1 MSENNKPVCENSN
14 FKQLLERVSQ
24 LLDNMQP
31 SVPVKQICRLMRNPN
46 FETRTAEIWP
56 NSDNDEGHATVCTMP
71 GSPSE
76 TELMKIQEKYSRRP
90 GESVVE
96 HVWQL
101 SLEGGD
107 RIMLDEEAGGYWGPG
122 LFLTTK
128 PGGLN
133 YSLTA
138 QAVYWA
144 GGIDPQERGEPLEIR
159 ATGYSDTAAAVQKAA
174 CIQAI
179 YERDELRKSP
189 MLAPIDPAQLTPLIC
204 SLPDCLKTFV
214 ANTEDR
220 IRAAL
225 EDANCN
231 RSRSQ
236 HTHIP
241 TWSEFGQEI
250 DRYGRRMGWVS
261 SSSGKPTDQAR

>member
-1 MSENNKPVCENSN
+1 M
-14 FKQLLERVSQ
+14 
-24 LLDNMQP
+24 
-31 SVPVKQICRLMRNPN
+31 
-46 FETRTAEIWP
+46 
-56 NSDNDEGHATVCTMP
+56 
-71 GSPSE
+71 
-76 TELMKIQEKYSRRP
+76 
-90 GESVVE
+90 VE

-107 RIMLDEEAGGYWGPG
+107 RIMLDEEEAGGYWGPG

-138 QAVYWA
+138 QAAYWA
-144 GGIDPQERGEPLEIR
+144 GGIDRQERGEPLEIR

-220 IRAAL
+220 TRVAL
-225 EDANCN
+225 EDTNRN

-236 HTHIP
+236 RTHIP